1 MNNSN
6 FSKQEMFNL
15 LSSSI
20 CDVKFQK
27 ANGETRDMSCTL
39 LENIIP
45 TVTSQSV
52 FDEHVQAVYDIE
64 KNAWRSFRWDSLKE
78 FNGMSL

>member
-1 MNNSN
+1 MNS
-6 FSKQEMFNL
+6 FSKEEMFNL

-20 CDVKFQK
+20 CNVKFQK
-27 ANGETRDMSCTL
+27 ANGEMRDMNCTL

-52 FDEHVQAVYDIE
+52 FDEHVQPVYDIE

-78 FNGMSL
+78 FNGMPL

>member
-1 MNNSN
+1 MNS

-15 LSSSI
+15 LCSSI
-20 CDVKFQK
+20 CNIKFQK
-27 ANGETRDMSCTL
+27 ANGEIRDMSCTL

-52 FDEHVQAVYDIE
+52 LDEHVQAVYDIE
-64 KNAWRSFRWDSLKE
+64 KLRGDLFV
-78 FNGMSL
+78 GIP